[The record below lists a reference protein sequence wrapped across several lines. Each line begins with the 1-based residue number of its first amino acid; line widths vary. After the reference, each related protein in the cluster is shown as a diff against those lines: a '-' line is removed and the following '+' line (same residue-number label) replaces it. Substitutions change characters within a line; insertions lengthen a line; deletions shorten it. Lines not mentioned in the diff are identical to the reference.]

1 MPHLCHID
9 PVDIE
14 ITKALSP
21 KEIANAD
28 QKTPKLGYG

>member
-1 MPHLCHID
+1 MPHLCHIGS
-9 PVDIE
+9 VEIE
-14 ITKALSP
+14 ITNALSP

>member
-9 PVDIE
+9 WVDIN
-14 ITKALSP
+14 ITNALSP

-28 QKTPKLGYG
+28 QKTPKLGNG